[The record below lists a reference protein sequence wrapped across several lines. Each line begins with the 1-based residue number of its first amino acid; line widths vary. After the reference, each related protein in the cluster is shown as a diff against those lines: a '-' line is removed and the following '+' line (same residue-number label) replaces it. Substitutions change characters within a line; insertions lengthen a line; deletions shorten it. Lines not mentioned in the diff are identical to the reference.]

1 LEQLFEGV
9 AGLDCKNAWFSSITC
24 NRYSCVSLSIR
35 KVVFGSCRLKE
46 QLLREQRDHAEA
58 ISDVERVSVQEKER
72 LKKEI
77 QTRVEETKREMMKS
91 MGEQLHSV
99 LIIPQQYSLVLY

>member
-1 LEQLFEGV
+1 MEQLFGGV
-9 AGLDCKNAWFSSITC
+9 AGLGCKNEWFPSITC
-24 NRYSCVSLSIR
+24 NWFSCVSLLFR
-35 KVVFGSCRLKE
+35 KVVFGSRRLKE

-77 QTRVEETKREMMKS
+77 HTRVEETKREMIKS
-91 MGEQLHSV
+91 MGDQLHSV